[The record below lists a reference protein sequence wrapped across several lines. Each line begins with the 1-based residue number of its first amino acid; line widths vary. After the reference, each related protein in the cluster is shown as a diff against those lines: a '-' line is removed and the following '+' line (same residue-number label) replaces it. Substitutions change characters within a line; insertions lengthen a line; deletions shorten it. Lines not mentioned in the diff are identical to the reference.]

1 VVKTLNDIQPFDW
14 STYLRERLD
23 GHMPLI
29 GGIAAHGWKLVYT
42 DKPSAAVKAVES
54 RRGFTDL
61 TYSLGVSIG
70 KSGDIGDVLW
80 DGPAFK
86 AGVSPGMKV
95 VAVNGKEFS
104 GDNMKDAVTAA
115 SKDKTTP
122 LQLLVKN
129 FDEYKTV
136 SIPYHDGLKY
146 PHLERATGADRLTE
160 LLKAR

>member
-1 VVKTLNDIQPFDW
+1 
-14 STYLRERLD
+14 
-23 GHMPLI
+23 
-29 GGIAAHGWKLVYT
+29 
-42 DKPSAAVKAVES
+42 
-54 RRGFTDL
+54 
-61 TYSLGVSIG
+61 
-70 KSGDIGDVLW
+70 VLW

-104 GDNMKDAVTAA
+104 SDNVKDAITAA
-115 SKDKTTP
+115 SKDKTAP

-136 SIPYHDGLKY
+136 SIPSHDGLKY
-146 PHLERATGADRLTE
+146 PHLERADGSDHLSQ